1 MNLGGV
7 FIINVYVFLFMKL
20 NLIDSLLVDISNLVP
35 YVNESDDLLLLEMF
49 INLLIKHK
57 RKILYENENKI
68 EGVI

>member
-49 INLLIKHK
+49 INLLIKYK

>member
-1 MNLGGV
+1 
-7 FIINVYVFLFMKL
+7 MKL
-20 NLIDSLLVDISNLVP
+20 NLIDRLLVDISNLVP

-49 INLLIKHK
+49 INLLMKYK